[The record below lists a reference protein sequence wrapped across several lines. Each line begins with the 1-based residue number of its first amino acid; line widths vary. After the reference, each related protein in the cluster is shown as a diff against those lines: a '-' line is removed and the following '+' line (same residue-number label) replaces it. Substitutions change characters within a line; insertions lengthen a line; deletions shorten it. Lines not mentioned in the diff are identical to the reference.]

1 MAIKG
6 IQIPMYTKH
15 TLFLYFSDFSIFF
28 STFMKN
34 KIKQNWKETNKNIL
48 NKAKYKTR
56 LTQNKK
62 AKHTSNAN
70 KNKKE
75 REREKWLNHF
85 EPFSFHTLEE
95 LFYFVNPWFGDEGE
109 ELKPFKFERNI
120 RALSRSPSGAKKGG
134 NWFWFPDEIIQL
146 LCWVA
151 NHL

>member
-75 REREKWLNHF
+75 REREKKWLNHF
-85 EPFSFHTLEE
+85 ELFSFHI
-95 LFYFVNPWFGDEGE
+95 FDE
-109 ELKPFKFERNI
+109 PFC
-120 RALSRSPSGAKKGG
+120 RA
-134 NWFWFPDEIIQL
+134 NF
-146 LCWVA
+146 
-151 NHL
+151 